1 MEATTPDNRRITGA
15 QLIIEGEYLVFSDY
29 SEDHANSIDRDLD
42 IEIAELM
49 ALTRRGKTFVESG
62 IYGYARLRDL
72 PRLRALHATLK
83 LLDVPRLAAIDKT
96 LRLLPPDTAPETF
109 AIFDDALVALFTRSG
124 HTLPSL
130 WSITR
135 RLRRL
140 IAEVDASVNFNPQRR
155 KKREESTGPTATFH
169 PVSSDYGERSA
180 LTLTADT
187 ATMAAIGSFIR
198 ATAKEHKLGLAD
210 SIIKLLTG
218 SLNPAP
224 APVLHIFTPGS
235 DGARTPGSSAYLP
248 GFGWTDA
255 DATAVLEELLEF
267 FPPTTINLDDVRNQR
282 VGGYSPTAA
291 MAAYVRARDGTCIFP
306 GCHTPADN
314 CQLDHRI
321 PYNEG
326 GETTPENLF
335 TLCQHH
341 HNVKTDRRAFY
352 IPDPA
357 TGETL
362 WIFANRTWLISES
375 NGILTGQIT
384 PSNPRWRSTPASSH
398 AARARVAR
406 FNAKCHTLC
415 DAYEAGGDYDACVSA
430 IRELEQEYGLVFEFC
445 PEPED
450 LSWIP
455 PEPPYEEYG

>member
-1 MEATTPDNRRITGA
+1 METTTPDNHRAAGP
-15 QLIIEGEYLVFSDY
+15 QLIIEGEYLVFSEY

-62 IYGYARLRDL
+62 IFGYSRLRDL

-96 LRLLPPDTAPETF
+96 LRVLPADTAPETF
-109 AIFDDALVALFTRSG
+109 ALFDDALVSMFTRAG
-124 HTLPSL
+124 TTLPSL

-140 IAEVDASVNFNPQRR
+140 IAEIDTSVNFDPKRR
-155 KKREESTGPTATFH
+155 KKREESTAPNATFH
-169 PVSSDYGERSA
+169 PVSTGSGERSA

-187 ATMAAIGSFIR
+187 ATMAAVGSFIR

-210 SIIKLLTG
+210 SIIELLTG

-224 APVLHIFTPGS
+224 APVLHIFTPGR
-235 DGARTPGSSAYLP
+235 DGARVPGSSAYLP

-255 DATAVLEELLEF
+255 DATAVLEDLLEF
-267 FPPTTINLDDVRNQR
+267 FPPTTTNLDDVRAESVDR
-282 VGGYSPTAA
+282 YSPTAE
-291 MAAYVRARDGTCIFP
+291 MADYVRARDGTRIFP
-306 GCHTPADN
+306 GCHTPADK

-321 PYNEG
+321 PFNG
-326 GETTPENLF
+326 GGKTTPENLF
-335 TLCQHH
+335 CLCQHH

-352 IPDPA
+352 IPDPD
-357 TGETL
+357 TGDTL
-362 WIFANRTWLISES
+362 WIFANRTWLTSES
-375 NGILTGQIT
+375 NGILAGQIN
-384 PSNPRWRSTPASSH
+384 PSSPRWRSTPASSH
-398 AARARVAR
+398 AARSRVAR
-406 FNAKCHTLC
+406 FNAQCHTLC
-415 DAYEAGGDYDACVSA
+415 DAYDVDGDYDACVNA
-430 IRELEQEYGLVFEFC
+430 IRELEQEYGLVFEFH